1 MKKQKSKFVYCP
13 VLRQGLEY
21 TEFISEAKRIASEL
35 EKVHKEGFL
44 DGAQEEDKVKMASVL
59 AMFKA
64 AVEEVH
70 IPMTQERAA
79 SKWDEMR
86 KMLK

>member
-1 MKKQKSKFVYCP
+1 MKKQKLKFVYCP
-13 VLRQGLEY
+13 VLQQGLEY
-21 TEFISEAKRIASEL
+21 TQFIGEAKRIASEL
-35 EKVHKEGFL
+35 GRVHEEGFFE
-44 DGAQEEDKVKMASVL
+44 GAQEEDKVRMAGIL

-64 AVEEVH
+64 TVEEVH

-86 KMLK
+86 KMIK

>member
-13 VLRQGLEY
+13 VLQQGLEY
-21 TEFISEAKRIASEL
+21 TAFIGEAKRIASEL
-35 EKVHKEGFL
+35 SKAHEQGFF
-44 DGAQEEDKVKMASVL
+44 DSNQEDDKVKLASVL
-59 AMFKA
+59 AMFNA
-64 AVEEVH
+64 TIEDVH
-70 IPMTQERAA
+70 VPMTQERAA